1 MNGGFWD
8 LPAEERGHWYDKAE
22 RDTGQSFWDLPA
34 EERGYYYDR
43 AEENPKDGGP
53 CTECWG
59 SIADAALDRYAEA
72 PAVWPDR
79 THDGQRMRDTET
91 ADVDRRVL

>member
-1 MNGGFWD
+1 M
-8 LPAEERGHWYDKAE
+8 R
-22 RDTGQSFWDLPA
+22 
-34 EERGYYYDR
+34 
-43 AEENPKDGGP
+43 
-53 CTECWG
+53 
-59 SIADAALDRYAEA
+59 ALDRYADPA